1 MSETGKMRETGKMSR
16 TGESREIRLKRLG
29 LRAMRRG
36 TKEMDLVLG
45 KYARDHLA
53 GMDEAA
59 LDHFER
65 FMEEGDNDL
74 WSWITGQASAPAQYG
89 ALIADIRIHA
99 GLDNFA

>member
-1 MSETGKMRETGKMSR
+1 MSESGKTGKTGNPGK
-16 TGESREIRLKRLG
+16 TGESREIRLKRLS

-45 KYARDHLA
+45 KYARDRLA
-53 GMDEAA
+53 GMDSAT

-74 WSWITGQASAPAQYG
+74 WSWITGQVSPPSHYR

-99 GLDNFA
+99 GLDDFA

>member
-1 MSETGKMRETGKMSR
+1 MSAHKEPH
-16 TGESREIRLKRLG
+16 EIRLKRMG

-45 KYARDHLA
+45 KYARDRLA
-53 GMDEAA
+53 GMDPGA

-74 WSWITGQASAPAQYG
+74 WSWITGQVAVPAQYK
-89 ALIADIRIHA
+89 ALIDDIRIHA